1 LLPIDKHPYNV
12 IPVVLR
18 LGIRQ
23 VSEDPIMLSP
33 VDTAVICGL
42 ALLLFGPK
50 KFPEIGKALGQGL
63 GNFKKALTEAQ
74 EEVKSK
80 AQIEEKP
87 PASSEE
93 EHKAG

>member
-1 LLPIDKHPYNV
+1 
-12 IPVVLR
+12 
-18 LGIRQ
+18 
-23 VSEDPIMLSP
+23 MLSP

-74 EEVKSK
+74 TEFKDAAKVEDKGTVVTEETKSD
-80 AQIEEKP
+80 
-87 PASSEE
+87 SNT
-93 EHKAG
+93 H

>member
-1 LLPIDKHPYNV
+1 
-12 IPVVLR
+12 
-18 LGIRQ
+18 
-23 VSEDPIMLSP
+23 MLSP

-50 KFPEIGKALGQGL
+50 KFPEIGRALGQGL

-74 EEVKSK
+74 DQVKSAAK
-80 AQIEEKP
+80 TDEKP
-87 PASSEE
+87 AESSEE

>member
-1 LLPIDKHPYNV
+1 
-12 IPVVLR
+12 
-18 LGIRQ
+18 
-23 VSEDPIMLSP
+23 MLSP

-74 EEVKSK
+74 DEAKNALK
-80 AQIEEKP
+80 TDEKP
-87 PASSEE
+87 KVPAAEE
-93 EHKAG
+93 ETKTG